1 MRAMINAAKRLIL
14 RTILF
19 GLAPMLN
26 VFAAM
31 YPALRAMLRRHNAIA
46 QIQLKDGSIGRHFI
60 ISDGRVRAI
69 AGLHPKPDVVMMFK
83 DVDTALTMMQPK
95 QDMGEIVHAAKNFKV
110 QIVGPDTLTVWWMQ
124 TLNFMMKAGLQFG
137 TPQRDG
143 TVRYTNVT
151 NGGPLFVYVRD
162 GRIVR
167 VTPID
172 FDAKDAPS
180 WTIQAR
186 GRQFTPR
193 RQGVVAPHALAV
205 KSTTYSERRV
215 LYPMKR
221 VDFDPNGARNPQ
233 NRGISKYE
241 RISWDDA
248 LTIVA
253 NEIRRQKR
261 TYGLGSIF
269 IPMSSHHQWGN
280 IGYYLSALTRFGN
293 LIGFTRMAA
302 NPDSWEGWYWGAMH
316 HWGHS
321 QRVGVAGNYGTV
333 EDCLQNA
340 EQIVFWSSDPE
351 STNGAYAGF
360 ESTQRRMWARELGI
374 PFIHI
379 DPHYNPTA
387 QLFGGRWIPIR
398 PATDAALAI
407 AIMYVWIEEGLY
419 DVDYVRTRT
428 TGFDEWRAYVMGES
442 DGVPKTPEWQE
453 PETGVPAKDV
463 RALAR
468 LWAKKKTYLSCGMSG
483 TGFGGAG
490 RGATGQ
496 QWARCMV
503 MLMAMRGLGKPGIN
517 MGGLQ
522 AGTPVDHEFYFPGYA
537 DGGISGELQWTGN
550 AVNNYQR
557 MPHVLSM
564 NPVRQLIPRQQ
575 VPDAIMKGQVTGY
588 LWDGIAPEIQFAP
601 FTYPMP
607 GYPRIHMIYK
617 YGGSSFSTLTE
628 SNRMVEAYRH
638 ESIEFVVNQSIWT
651 EGEAQFADVI
661 LPACTNLERWDIGE
675 WSGSG
680 GYAWHG
686 FNTVNHRVIALQHKC
701 IEPLGESKSDYQ
713 IFQEILQRLGL
724 GAVFTE
730 GCSELDWVKRIFD
743 GSELPKHVS
752 WKEFVKKGYF
762 VVPPEVEALRSPV
775 NFRWFAEGRAK
786 DIPEPQPLPAQWA
799 EEFGKGLQTPSGKLE
814 FIPENL
820 KRHDPNNPER
830 PVLNRYM
837 RSWEGPHTAGIAE
850 RYPLQMIAT
859 HSRYS
864 FHTHVDGKK
873 SAVNDIEEHRACI
886 GGHYYYLLRM
896 NDLDARERQIKH
908 RDLVKIWN
916 DRGAVI
922 CAADVSP
929 LVARGVV
936 KSYESSAEYQMIEID
951 GERVEIGGCLNVL
964 TSSRPQSRGTS
975 SMAPNS
981 CMAQVERWRSAERFG
996 AARRSAA

>member
-1 MRAMINAAKRLIL
+1 MSVITRVKRVVL
-14 RTILF
+14 RVILF
-19 GLAPMLN
+19 GLAPTLN
-26 VFAAM
+26 GLAWL
-31 YPALRAMLRRHNAIA
+31 YPALRAMLRRHDAVT
-46 QIQLKDGSIGRHFI
+46 QIQLQDGSIGRHFI
-60 ISDGRVRAI
+60 VRGGKVRPV

-83 DVDTALTMMQPK
+83 DVDTALTMMQP
-95 QDMGEIVHAAKNFKV
+95 QPDMGEVVHAAKNFKV
-110 QIVGPDTLTVWWMQ
+110 RVIGSDVLGVWWMQ
-124 TLNFMMKAGLQFG
+124 TLNFMLKASLKFG
-137 TPQRDG
+137 VAQSDG
-143 TVRYTNVT
+143 TVRYTTCT

-167 VTPID
+167 ITPID
-172 FDAKDAPS
+172 FDSRDAAS

-186 GRQFTPR
+186 GREFTPR
-193 RQGVVAPHALAV
+193 RQGTIAPHAMAT
-205 KSTTYSERRV
+205 KSTVYSDRRL

-221 VDFDPNGARNPQ
+221 VDFDPNGERNPQ

-241 RISWDDA
+241 RISWDEA

-253 NEIRRQKR
+253 NEIKRQKR

-269 IPMSSHHQWGN
+269 IPFSSHHQWGN
-280 IGYYLSALTRFGN
+280 VGYYLSALTRFGN
-293 LIGFTRMAA
+293 CIGFTRMAA

-351 STNGAYAGF
+351 STNGSYAGF

-374 PFIHI
+374 EFIHI

-398 PATDAALAI
+398 PGTDAALAI
-407 AIMYVWIEEGLY
+407 AIMYVWIKEGLY
-419 DVDYVRTRT
+419 DVEYVRTRT
-428 TGFDEWRAYVMGES
+428 TGFEEWRAYVMGES

-468 LWAKKKTYLSCGMSG
+468 VWAKKKTYLSCGMNG
-483 TGFGGAG
+483 AGFGGAG

-503 MLMAMRGLGKPGIN
+503 MMMAMRGLGKPGIN

-522 AGTPVDHEFYFPGYA
+522 FGTPVDHEFYFPGYA

-557 MPHVLSM
+557 MPHVISM

-575 VPDAIMKGQVTGY
+575 IPEAIIKGHASGY
-588 LWDGIAPEIQFAP
+588 LWDGIAPELQFAP

-607 GYPRIHMIYK
+607 GHPRIHMIYK
-617 YGGSSFSTLTE
+617 YGGSAFSTLTE
-628 SNRMVEAYRH
+628 SNRMAEAYRH
-638 ESIEFVVNQSIWT
+638 ESIEFVVNQSIWN

-675 WSGSG
+675 WCGAG

-686 FNTVNHRVIALQHKC
+686 FNGVNHRVFVLQHKC
-701 IEPLGESKSDYQ
+701 IEPLGESKSDYE
-713 IFQEILQRLGL
+713 IFSAILQRLGL

-730 GCSELDWVKRIFD
+730 GCTELDWCKRVFD
-743 GSELPKHVS
+743 GSELPKLIS
-752 WKEFVKKGYF
+752 WKKFVKKGYF
-762 VVPPEVEALRSPV
+762 VLPAEAEALRSPV

-786 DIPEPQPLPAQWA
+786 DIAEPQPLPSQYA
-799 EEFGKGLQTPSGKLE
+799 EEYGKGLQTPSGKLE
-814 FIPENL
+814 FIPETL
-820 KRHDPNNPER
+820 RRHDPNNPER
-830 PVLNRYM
+830 PVVNRYIP
-837 RSWEGPHTAGIAE
+837 SWEGPRTEGVAQ

-859 HSRYS
+859 HSRFS

-873 SAVNDIEEHRACI
+873 SAINDIEDHRALI
-886 GGHYYYLLRM
+886 GGHYYWLLRL
-896 NDLDARERQIKH
+896 NDLDARERGIRN
-908 RDLVKIWN
+908 RDLIKIWN
-916 DRGAVI
+916 DRSAVI

-929 LVARGVV
+929 MVARGVV
-936 KSYESSAEYQMIEID
+936 KSYEASAQYQMIEID
-951 GERVEIGGCLNVL
+951 GERVEIGGCLNTL
-964 TSSRPQSRGTS
+964 TSSRSQSRGTS

-981 CMAQVERWRSAERFG
+981 CMVQVERWRSAERWLAQRG
-996 AARRSAA
+996 AA